1 MVSATVMATAM
12 MTTTMATAMT
22 TAMTTT
28 VTTTTV
34 AAVRQCDP
42 WDRQRRRHCRGV
54 RQFPYHLP
62 FLRH

>member
-1 MVSATVMATAM
+1 VATVPATA
-12 MTTTMATAMT
+12 TATVS
-22 TAMTTT
+22 TATVTTTT